1 MPPPPILPAQYETVP
16 LEQIDLQNDDFRI
29 TTGEDIDALTASIQH
44 AGLISPPVLLQQACG
59 FTVVSGFRRLAAC
72 RKLGWQ
78 EIIARILEPEVS
90 RLACLR
96 LAISANALERP
107 LNLIET
113 SRAFRKL
120 SVFSTRLEELAE
132 TASACGLPAN
142 PSIIEKIKNLCLLPL
157 PIQHS
162 ILNGTISLTVA
173 NDLARHPAETA
184 VDFARLFEQLK
195 LSLNKQKE
203 IVRLVGE
210 IAHREDI
217 SIRRVLAGHTL
228 QQILSDKELDRG
240 QKGRKIRSF
249 LRQRRFPRIV
259 KAEHNYQAHL
269 KKLKLNPDI
278 RLIPPKDFEGTT
290 YTLNLNFSNL
300 DHLKMLQSTLE
311 KMSRHPSFAKI
322 VEDRN
327 D

>member
-1 MPPPPILPAQYETVP
+1 M
-16 LEQIDLQNDDFRI
+16 
-29 TTGEDIDALTASIQH
+29 
-44 AGLISPPVLLQQACG
+44 
-59 FTVVSGFRRLAAC
+59 AAC

-78 EIIARILEPEVS
+78 EIIARVLEPDVS

-96 LAISANALERP
+96 LAIAANALERP

-113 SRAFRKL
+113 SRAFQKL
-120 SVFSTRLEELAE
+120 SVFSTSLDKLAE

-142 PSIIEKIKNLCLLPL
+142 PPIIDKIKNLCLLPL

-162 ILNGTISLTVA
+162 ILNGTISLTMA
-173 NDLARHPAETA
+173 TDLAKLPAETA
-184 VDFARLFEQLK
+184 VDFAWLFEQLK

-203 IVRLVGE
+203 ILTLIGE
-210 IAHREDI
+210 IAHREDS
-217 SIRRVLAGHTL
+217 SIRRVLACHTL
-228 QQILSDKELDRG
+228 QQIVSDKELDHG
-240 QKGRKIRSF
+240 QKVRKIRSF

-269 KKLKLNPDI
+269 KKLKLNSDI

-300 DHLKMLQSTLE
+300 YQLKMLQSTLE
-311 KMSRHPSFAKI
+311 KMIRHPSFAKI